1 MTDLLPGIAVAAL
14 IVLSAAASGASA
26 RQATTASVS
35 PPPSRSVDAPSG
47 FESLMGLIEG
57 TLGRPL
63 AEDEKIRC
71 EDAAR
76 RAAAAL
82 RERDLM
88 FLHAVADLLRL
99 APERLTAMAPSG
111 GIGGAAFE
119 RELRPVIED
128 ALGRRLGP
136 RERERIRAVDAE
148 RRQSITPLRDA
159 LARELA
165 EAVDVDAGRLRPL
178 LAPAGF

>member
-1 MTDLLPGIAVAAL
+1 MTDLLPRMTVAAL
-14 IVLSAAASGASA
+14 VVLAAASPGALA
-26 RQATTASVS
+26 QEATAAIA
-35 PPPSRSVDAPSG
+35 PPPVRSMDAPAG
-47 FESLMGLIEG
+47 FEALIGLIEG
-57 TLGRPL
+57 ALGRPL
-63 AEDEKIRC
+63 AEDERTRC

-76 RAAAAL
+76 RASAAL

-99 APERLTAMAPSG
+99 SPEQLTAMAPSG

-119 RELRPVIED
+119 RELRPRIES

-148 RRQSITPLRDA
+148 RRQWIAPLRDA

-165 EAVDVDAGRLRPL
+165 EAIDAEAARLRPL
-178 LAPAGF
+178 LPHAGF

>member
-1 MTDLLPGIAVAAL
+1 MTDLLPGIAVAVL
-14 IVLSAAASGASA
+14 VVLSGAVSGAAA
-26 RQATTASVS
+26 RQETAVVS
-35 PPPSRSVDAPSG
+35 PPPSQSVDAPSA
-47 FESLMGLIEG
+47 FEGLMGLIEDA
-57 TLGRPL
+57 LGRPL
-63 AEDEKIRC
+63 AEDEKTRC

-99 APERLTAMAPSG
+99 APEQLTAMAPSG
-111 GIGGAAFE
+111 GVGGAAFE
-119 RELRPVIED
+119 RGLRPLIEE
-128 ALGRRLGP
+128 ALGRRLGA

-148 RRQSITPLRDA
+148 RRQSIAPLRDA

-165 EAVDVDAGRLRPL
+165 EAVDVEAERVRPL
-178 LAPAGF
+178 LPRAGF